1 MNIYTGK
8 ISIFLIFRY
17 VYGRVTVVDI
27 NFQAV
32 MNPLQAL
39 LNMMVYRRWSGTAE
53 HVYLPCLPSEE
64 SSSVPE
70 YSPIHTV
77 NYVAPV
83 QGEDTPLLCSHES
96 RLYNDRMSINGTST
110 DS

>member
-17 VYGRVTVVDI
+17 VYGKDKVVGI

-53 HVYLPCLPSEE
+53 HVYLPCLPCEDCISL
-64 SSSVPE
+64 PE
-70 YSPIHTV
+70 YSPIHPV
-77 NYVAPV
+77 NRVAPV
-83 QGEDTPLLCSHES
+83 QGEDTPLLRSHEE
-96 RLYNDRMSINGTST
+96 RLRNDRMSINGTST